1 MDITITEAAQML
13 GTSVPRI
20 RRAIGRLGIVTTSP
34 ASGDGRPPRM
44 LGEEGL
50 RQLRDELGS
59 VPAHAVRGREDLKVL
74 AAFNMNPFG
83 FRSRRAVA
91 ATAGISPTT
100 ASTVVD
106 RLIEEGLVV
115 AIPELLRNGGRVVR
129 GMILKA
135 NRNDEKWSEVLG
147 DVLATQLPIPR
158 TITKAEIVPRR
169 FWHLFWNAQPTQLH
183 IVDHADFIAARML
196 LSKDPFAVSWATTHL
211 PPVSIERTASLRH
224 VNDRDRQWL
233 RGLARARRESVDA

>member
-1 MDITITEAAQML
+1 MDITISEAAQML

-20 RRAIGRLGIVTTSP
+20 RRAIGRLGIVTTSTP
-34 ASGDGRPPRM
+34 SGDGRPPRM
-44 LGEEGL
+44 LSEGGV

-59 VPAHAVRGREDLKVL
+59 VPAHALRGREDLKVL
-74 AAFNMNPFG
+74 AAFQMNPFG

-100 ASTVVD
+100 ASAVVD
-106 RLIEEGLVV
+106 RLIEDGFVV
-115 AIPELLRNGGRVVR
+115 AIPELLRNGGRVVK
-129 GMILKA
+129 GIVLKA
-135 NRNDEKWSEVLG
+135 NRDDKKWSEVLG

-158 TITKAEIVPRR
+158 RVTKADVVPRR
-169 FWHLFWNAQPTQLH
+169 FWHLFWNAQPAQLP
-183 IVDHADFIAARML
+183 ITEHADFIAARML

-211 PPVSIERTASLRH
+211 PPASIERTASLRH